1 MKSNIKES
9 MDVAISED
17 VAPVIK
23 DSINR
28 EIILLESKINL
39 VRSEIKQ
46 FEEKYHLK
54 SSEFLKKFDDGE
66 LGDSQD
72 YFEWWGLIKGLKTL
86 GESLKKARAVITYW

>member
-1 MKSNIKES
+1 

-23 DSINR
+23 DSIHR

-39 VRSEIKQ
+39 VKSEIKQ
-46 FEEKYHLK
+46 LEEKYHLI
-54 SSEFLKKFDDGE
+54 SSEFLEKFEKGD

-72 YFEWWGLIKGLKTL
+72 YFEWWGLIKGLKTI
-86 GESLKKARAVITYW
+86 EDRLKKAKAVITYW

>member
-1 MKSNIKES
+1 

-23 DSINR
+23 DSIHR

-39 VRSEIKQ
+39 VKSEIKQ

-54 SSEFLKKFDDGE
+54 SSEFEKKFDNGE

-86 GESLKKARAVITYW
+86 EERLKKAKAVITYW

>member
-1 MKSNIKES
+1 

-23 DSINR
+23 NSIHR

-39 VRSEIKQ
+39 VKSEIKQ
-46 FEEKYHLK
+46 FEEKYHLT
-54 SSEFLKKFDDGE
+54 SSVFLKKFEKGE

-72 YFEWWGLIKGLKTL
+72 YFEWWGLVKGLKTL
-86 GESLKKARAVITYW
+86 EESRKKAKAVITYW

>member
-1 MKSNIKES
+1 
-9 MDVAISED
+9 MDVAISEE

-23 DSINR
+23 DSIHR

-39 VRSEIKQ
+39 LKGEIKQ
-46 FEEKYHLK
+46 FEEKYHLTSPK
-54 SSEFLKKFDDGE
+54 FLEKFEKGD

-86 GESLKKARAVITYW
+86 EERLNKAKAVITYW

>member
-1 MKSNIKES
+1 

-23 DSINR
+23 DSIHR

-39 VRSEIKQ
+39 VKSEIKQ

-54 SSEFLKKFDDGE
+54 SSEFEKKFDIGE

-86 GESLKKARAVITYW
+86 EERLKKAKAVITYW

>member
-1 MKSNIKES
+1 
-9 MDVAISED
+9 MDIAISDD

-23 DSINR
+23 DSIRR

-39 VRSEIKQ
+39 VKNEIKQ
-46 FEEKYHLK
+46 FEEKYHIS
-54 SSEFLKKFDDGE
+54 SSEFLKKFESGD

-86 GESLKKARAVITYW
+86 EERLKKAKAVNTYW

>member
-1 MKSNIKES
+1 

-17 VAPVIK
+17 IAPVIK
-23 DSINR
+23 DSVHR

-46 FEEKYHLK
+46 FEEKYHLT
-54 SSEFLKKFDDGE
+54 SSDFGKRFDNGE

-72 YFEWWGLIKGLKTL
+72 YFEWWGLIRGLKTL
-86 GESLKKARAVITYW
+86 EERLKKAKAVIAYW

>member
-1 MKSNIKES
+1 MYI
-9 MDVAISED
+9 AISDD

-23 DSINR
+23 DSIHR

-39 VRSEIKQ
+39 VKNEIKQ
-46 FEEKYHLK
+46 FEEKYHI
-54 SSEFLKKFDDGE
+54 SSAEFLKKFEKGD

-86 GESLKKARAVITYW
+86 EERLKKAKAVNTYW

>member
-1 MKSNIKES
+1 

-23 DSINR
+23 DSIHR

-39 VRSEIKQ
+39 VKNEIKQ
-46 FEEKYHLK
+46 FEEKYHLI
-54 SSEFLKKFDDGE
+54 SSEFLKKFERGD

-72 YFEWWGLIKGLKTL
+72 YFEWWGLIKGIKTL
-86 GESLKKARAVITYW
+86 EERLKKAKAVITYW

>member
-1 MKSNIKES
+1 MNL
-9 MDVAISED
+9 AISED

-23 DSINR
+23 DSVHR

-39 VRSEIKQ
+39 VKSEIKQ
-46 FEEKYHLK
+46 FEEKYQLT
-54 SSEFLKKFDDGE
+54 SSEFQKKFEKGD

-86 GESLKKARAVITYW
+86 EERLNKAKAVITYW